1 MGQPQ
6 PGRARAAP
14 AAQSCRLGASFPDA
28 TTAPTGPA
36 ASRSPG
42 GRGRRQPHSRAVWP
56 RRYHPSRRRQHGRRS
71 QAVVSWGPDGTV
83 NATGLV
89 HGRRATT
96 NSMGTTVRLAP
107 PAPSRAA
114 AGSGSCRCGV
124 GVRKR
129 RAQTTRP
136 CGWRHPRPPGL
147 RLAHGAP
154 ASCSVAV
161 FSLHLKLH
169 APSPVASPD
178 AQVREG
184 PGAAVRSKES
194 SFVHP
199 CAALGPDAASC
210 SHAVVLGARMCS
222 AGRARSHTH
231 TCTRGSHGACGPTR
245 TSRFEHKARMR
256 DCQERRGG

>member
-96 NSMGTTVRLAP
+96 NSMGTSVRLAP

-114 AGSGSCRCGV
+114 V
-124 GVRKR
+124 GGWSTPAASSDVS
-129 RAQTTRP
+129 TR
-136 CGWRHPRPPGL
+136 HHQL
-147 RLAHGAP
+147 R
-154 ASCSVAV
+154 
-161 FSLHLKLH
+161 

-184 PGAAVRSKES
+184 PGAAVRSAGL
-194 SFVHP
+194 SFVQP

-210 SHAVVLGARMCS
+210 SHAVVMGARGCS
-222 AGRARSHTH
+222 DGRARSQT
-231 TCTRGSHGACGPTR
+231 PT
-245 TSRFEHKARMR
+245 
-256 DCQERRGG
+256 